1 LRRSYFKIYLILTV
15 SLCAETL
22 ATTMMKSLPRI
33 YPPDSGI
40 IVVVGYSALF
50 QIGNALTFPDFTPR
64 KMIAAVLKAGFIAAQ

>member
-1 LRRSYFKIYLILTV
+1 
-15 SLCAETL
+15 
-22 ATTMMKSLPRI
+22 MMKSLPRI
-33 YPPDSGI
+33 YPPDPGI